1 MLLSVWDW
9 LLLGTGNVL
18 VAVVEWIQG
27 MGRVRKEGGR
37 QRDVIDPDWVV
48 VDRWSRLASMMP
60 LVS

>member
-1 MLLSVWDW
+1 M
-9 LLLGTGNVL
+9 L